1 MKVLLI
7 NPPNSILAK
16 WNLPLHIFQPVGI
29 AYIAAVL
36 GKKGYEVKILDALA
50 LGWKNE
56 TVINGIK
63 YVGLTQEQIGDKIKE
78 YSPDIVGI
86 GFLFTPQAKEAHR
99 TAETVKKV
107 NPDIFIMAGGAHAT
121 ALPESVLS
129 NPNIDCV
136 VIGEGEYTVLE
147 LVEKIK
153 DNQRWQQTNGI
164 AYKEQNN
171 RIIKTNPRAP
181 IENLD
186 DLPFPARHLLPME
199 IYFKAAKKVKSA
211 RSISTFGKKWATII
225 TSRGCPFNCIFC
237 TVHLVMKRGFRAR
250 SPENVVA
257 EIEYLIKNYG
267 IEHLDIEDDNL
278 TLKEERAK
286 KILDSIIEKK
296 IDIEWSTPNGIRADA
311 VDEELIE
318 KMKKSG
324 CTRTIVAPES
334 GNQYVVNNIIG
345 KMLDLEKI
353 NQVVRWCKKYK
364 LLVEAFFVLGFPGET
379 KEQMYDTIAYAKKL
393 RKIGVDDCAFY
404 IATPFYGTQLYKIA
418 KERGYL
424 DENFDAEELNTLSG
438 EPMIETEDF
447 TKEELKEI
455 WGEAKKVNPPIS
467 KGRIKI
473 AWTMFRADPIR
484 AFSHAKQSLARFIK
498 VK

>member
-7 NPPNSILAK
+7 NPPNSVLAK
-16 WNLPLHIFQPVGI
+16 WNLPLHIFQPLGI
-29 AYIAAVL
+29 AYIAAIL
-36 GKKGYEVKILDALA
+36 EKAGYEVKILDALA
-50 LGWKNE
+50 LGWRNE
-56 TVINGIK
+56 RVIEGIK
-63 YVGLTQEQIGDKIKE
+63 YVGLTQEQIAKEIKE
-78 YSPDIVGI
+78 YSPDVVGI
-86 GFLFTPQAKEAHR
+86 AFLFTPQAREAHE
-99 TAETVKKV
+99 TAKTTKRVEP
-107 NPDIFIMAGGAHAT
+107 NIFVMAGGAHAT
-121 ALPESVLS
+121 TLPENVLS

-136 VIGEGEYTVLE
+136 VMGEGEYTVLE
-147 LVEKIK
+147 LIQNLKNNKSWHEI
-153 DNQRWQQTNGI
+153 QGI
-164 AYKEQNN
+164 AYREKND
-171 RIIKTNPRAP
+171 RIVKTPARPA

-186 DLPFPARHLLPME
+186 DLPFPAYHLLPME

-225 TSRGCPFNCIFC
+225 TSRGCPFSCIFC
-237 TVHLVMKRGFRAR
+237 TVHLVMKRGWRAR

-257 EIEYLIKNYG
+257 EIENLIKNYG
-267 IEHLDIEDDNL
+267 IEHLDIEDDNF
-278 TLKEERAK
+278 TLKEERVK

-345 KMLDLEKI
+345 KTLDLEKI

-364 LLVEAFFVLGFPGET
+364 LLVEAFFVLGFPRET
-379 KEQMYDTIAYAKKL
+379 KEQMYDTITYAKKL

-424 DENFDAEELNTLSG
+424 DENFDNEELNTLSG

-455 WGEAKKVNPPIS
+455 WGKAKKVNPLIS
-467 KGRIKI
+467 KGRIKL
-473 AWTMFRADPIR
+473 AWTIFKADPKR
-484 AFSHAKQSLARFIK
+484 ALSYLFLRLSSRA
-498 VK
+498 